1 MPRVQSTDDPL
12 PVRLTSEVLEAV
24 KTVLRTFPSGEQEP
38 ELELHLDKLKA
49 AVKDQGVAA
58 TGDQLVL
65 ALKELARTGLITAGG
80 RIGVWGIEWIS
91 ADI

>member
-1 MPRVQSTDDPL
+1 MPKVRITDDPR
-12 PVRLTSEVLEAV
+12 PARLTSDVLEAV
-24 KTVLRTFPSGEQEP
+24 KTVLRSFPSGEQEP

-49 AVKDQGVAA
+49 AVKDQGVMA

-65 ALKELARTGLITAGG
+65 ALEDLTRAGLITAGG

-91 ADI
+91 VDI

>member
-1 MPRVQSTDDPL
+1 MPKIQSTDDPR
-12 PVRLTSEVLEAV
+12 PPRLTSEVLEAV
-24 KTVLRTFPSGEQEP
+24 KTVLRSFPSGEQQP

-49 AVKDQGVAA
+49 AVKQQGLAA
-58 TGDQLVL
+58 TGDELVL
-65 ALKELARTGLITAGG
+65 ALEQLTRAGLITAGA